1 MGYNSDTDNSGEV
14 YFVVGEAE
22 WLIVVSCGNIRWGR
36 DAAGSA
42 QCHAVAY
49 IAIQHS
55 TS

>member
-1 MGYNSDTDNSGEV
+1 MGYNSDTDDSGEL

-22 WLIVVSCGNIRWGR
+22 WVVVSCGNIRRGR

-49 IAIQHS
+49 IGIQHS
-55 TS
+55 AP